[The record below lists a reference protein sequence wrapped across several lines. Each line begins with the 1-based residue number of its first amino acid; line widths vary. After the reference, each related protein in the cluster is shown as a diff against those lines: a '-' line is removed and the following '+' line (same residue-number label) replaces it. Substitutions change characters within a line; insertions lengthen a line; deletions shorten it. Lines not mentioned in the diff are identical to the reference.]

1 MLISR
6 ATPRPRIL
14 ALLATL
20 LVLAFAMS
28 VLPALSAS
36 ADDTDG
42 ISGGPANETGPDGRT
57 RYSYQVSPGQQLN
70 DNYVVSNTGTTA
82 QTMTVFATDAFNT
95 DAGEFGLLDTGE
107 TPIDAGSWITFEGG
121 APQLTIPL
129 EPGASQIVPFSFTV
143 PADARPGDHAAG
155 IVISVTSA
163 SGQILVDRRVAT
175 RLYVR
180 VLGDIQPILTV
191 TNISATYTGELNPV
205 SGEAL
210 VTFTLKNTG
219 NVALGASMA
228 IGVNTYL
235 GIGVGPVV
243 TKELEEMLPGS
254 TRSLSI
260 PIAGVG
266 QLGYL
271 DAYVKLQPT
280 VDPDAISPGF
290 LAPVSRDTVLFA
302 MPWWLL
308 ILLVV
313 GAVVWLAL
321 RIRRARD
328 ERAATAWLDYTE
340 AEAHRRA
347 AESAEQPAAKTP

>member
-6 ATPRPRIL
+6 ATRRPRIPAVL
-14 ALLATL
+14 AMLLL
-20 LVLAFAMS
+20 LVFAMS
-28 VLPALSAS
+28 AFPSIAAS

-70 DNYVVSNTGTTA
+70 DNYVITNTGTTA

-95 DAGEFGLLDTGE
+95 EAGEFALLDTGA
-107 TPIDAGSWITFEGG
+107 TPTDAGSWITFEGG
-121 APQLTIPL
+121 ASQLTIPL
-129 EPGASQIVPFSFTV
+129 EPGESKLVPFSFRV
-143 PADARPGDHAAG
+143 PGDARPGDHAAG

-191 TNISATYTGELNPV
+191 TNMSATYTGELNPV
-205 SGEAL
+205 TGDTL
-210 VTFTLKNTG
+210 VTFTVKNTG
-219 NVALGASMA
+219 NVALGATMA
-228 IGVNTYL
+228 IGVNTYF
-235 GIGVGPVV
+235 GVGVGPVV
-243 TKELEEMLPGS
+243 TQVLEEMLPGS

-260 PIAGVG
+260 PISGVG

-271 DAYVKLQPT
+271 DAYVKIQPT

-290 LAPVSRDTVLFA
+290 LAPVSRDAVVFA

-308 ILLVV
+308 ILLL
-313 GAVVWLAL
+313 GAGVVWLVV
-321 RIRRARD
+321 RIRRVRD
-328 ERAATAWLDYTE
+328 ERAAVAWLDYTE
-340 AEAHRRA
+340 AEARRKA
-347 AESAEQPAAKTP
+347 SEPAELPEINTP